1 MTTMTTGPG
10 ASTVLARASFV
21 APWAI
26 VLAAFVFFAPSAPVG
41 GFLFELL
48 GVTAASLMAFGAHEL
63 RRAARTSAIFWEGA
77 ARNAWMVGALAALLF
92 FVRGLGDSS
101 RGLAQVARDMALA
114 FLPAVY
120 GLALAGLCA
129 VRALRL
135 RMAGAEAPP
144 NETPRVSTGDHWL
157 GAALLT
163 VLVVWMVVRSPL
175 GGPWRFAPWE
185 VLLHWPAV
193 LVVAGAAVL
202 VVIMAGAELRGRIG
216 VAALA
221 LAGTLASLGGLVL
234 VLLGFADQNLPRV
247 VSGLSSILTACFV
260 ALVAMLAIANPIE
273 DRRMRLGGSPFPI
286 NHTAWILFPVA
297 TLLFLV
303 IVLVL
308 AMTPMQQQM

>member
-1 MTTMTTGPG
+1 MTSMTTGPG
-10 ASTVLARASFV
+10 ASTALARASFV
-21 APWAI
+21 ALWAI
-26 VLAAFVFFAPSAPVG
+26 VLVAFAFLAPSAPVG

-48 GVTAASLMAFGAHEL
+48 GVTAVSLMAFAAHEL

-92 FVRGLGDSS
+92 FVRALGDSS
-101 RGLAQVARDMALA
+101 REMAQVARDTALA

-135 RMAGAEAPP
+135 RTAGAEAPRE
-144 NETPRVSTGDHWL
+144 ETAGVSPSDHWL
-157 GAALLT
+157 GAALFV
-163 VLVVWMVVRSPL
+163 VLVVWTVVRSPL
-175 GGPWRFAPWE
+175 GGAWRFAPWE
-185 VLLHWPAV
+185 MLLHWPAV

-202 VVIMAGAELRGRIG
+202 VAMIAGAELRGRIG

-221 LAGTLASLGGLVL
+221 LAGALASLGGLVL

-260 ALVAMLAIANPIE
+260 ALAGMLAIANPIE
-273 DRRMRLGGSPFPI
+273 DRRMRQGGSPFPI
-286 NHTAWILFPVA
+286 NRTAWILFPVA
-297 TLLFLV
+297 TLFFLV

-308 AMTPMQQQM
+308 AMTPMRQQM